1 MRDKFAILI
10 EQKRIKYFNLQK
22 LCNILITTNAKF
34 FNLVLLMIRIS
45 QNLKFYFVICHEEKK
60 NVSKPEINTYFN
72 MEKQHQ
78 SSTRVWGDWIDIPL
92 FHETIYLRIR
102 HQQTT
107 NSPFCQTVTLLH
119 PGSVKLKQA
128 I

>member
-60 NVSKPEINTYFN
+60 NVSKPEISTYFN

-78 SSTRVWGDWIDIPL
+78 SSTRV
-92 FHETIYLRIR
+92 
-102 HQQTT
+102 
-107 NSPFCQTVTLLH
+107 
-119 PGSVKLKQA
+119 
-128 I
+128 